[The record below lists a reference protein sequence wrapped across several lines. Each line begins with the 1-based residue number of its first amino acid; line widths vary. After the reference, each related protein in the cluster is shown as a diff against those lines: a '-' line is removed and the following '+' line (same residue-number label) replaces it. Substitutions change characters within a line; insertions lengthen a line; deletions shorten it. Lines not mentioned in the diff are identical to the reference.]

1 MVARIRKNDTVVVLS
16 GKDKDKQGTVIQ
28 ISPKRGKL
36 VVKGIALLTR
46 HVKARKQGEVSGIK
60 KQEGYIDLSNVMP
73 VCALCQKPCRVGSK
87 LLENGTRVR
96 TCKRCKEVF

>member
-28 ISPKRGKL
+28 VFPKKDKII
-36 VVKGIALLTR
+36 VKGIAMVTR
-46 HVKARKQGEVSGIK
+46 HQKARKQGEVSGIK
-60 KQEGYIDLSNVMP
+60 KQEGFVNCSNVMP
-73 VCALCQKPCRVGSK
+73 VCASCHKACRVGSVV
-87 LLENGTRVR
+87 LEDGKRVR